1 MEKIKQSFLK
11 RYGVKEYIF
20 LLIGSIVMGIQ
31 VYRYATNTLGNWEL
45 ETAVFALAFMLLFAP
60 LTILNIIRKARGLE
74 TK

>member
-11 RYGVKEYIF
+11 RYGIKEYIF
-20 LLIGSIVMGIQ
+20 LLIGSVVISIQ
-31 VYRYATNTLGNWEL
+31 VFRYATNTLGDWKM